1 MRNHIQTRTRI
12 RSFLCTCGAVTLAV
26 AALVA
31 SERSAAA
38 QSAGGPA
45 SIGRMRLS
53 FSIVPAPLGSIETNF
68 GGQKVSTDTAVAFG
82 LRPAFDYSINKYLF
96 VGFGPQFLFNVKA
109 DSGSDAGKA
118 VDLLLRVGGHAP
130 VADNVQLY
138 GYLAPGYS
146 VIYPPTGNE
155 DPSGFVLG
163 VAVGAL
169 FSINE
174 RLFASADI
182 GYQLGYQEATV
193 LGADFDYHLRYL
205 LIGLGIGMKL

>member
-1 MRNHIQTRTRI
+1 MRNLIETRTRFH
-12 RSFLCTCGAVTLAV
+12 SFLRVCGAVALAA

-31 SERSAAA
+31 GEGSVAA

-53 FSIVPAPLGSIETNF
+53 FSIVPGPLGSLETNL

-109 DSGSDAGKA
+109 DSGGDAGKA

-146 VIYPPTGNE
+146 IYYPPTGNE

-193 LGADFDYHLRYL
+193 FGADIDVHLRYL

>member
-1 MRNHIQTRTRI
+1 MRNHIQTRTRF
-12 RSFLCTCGAVTLAV
+12 RSLLRVCGAAMLAV

-31 SERSAAA
+31 SERFAAA
-38 QSAGGPA
+38 QSASGPA

-53 FSIVPAPLGSIETNF
+53 FSIVPAPLGSIETSL
-68 GGQKVSTDTAVAFG
+68 GQNASTDTAVAFG

-109 DSGSDAGKA
+109 DSGGDAGKA

-146 VIYPPTGNE
+146 IYYPPTGNE

-193 LGADFDYHLRYL
+193 FGADIDVHLRYL